1 MKRSILTLCALLF
14 FAIASAQTDSVRKGK
29 KDPNKTEKSVKAT
42 KKTDVPRDTIST
54 KRQNNRR
61 STQSPS
67 TPPNNSTDP
76 AKRNTAPATPTTPQ
90 PGYPSNPNNPTP
102 ASPTGQP

>member
-1 MKRSILTLCALLF
+1 MRRFIFTFCALLF
-14 FAIASAQTDSVRKGK
+14 VTIASAQTDSIRKGK

-42 KKTDVPRDTIST
+42 KKTDAPRDTIST

-67 TPPNNSTDP
+67 TQPNNSTDP
-76 AKRNTAPATPTTPQ
+76 AKMPPATPTTPP
-90 PGYPSNPNNPTP
+90 PGYPSNPNSPTP
-102 ASPTGQP
+102 TSPTGQP